1 MGRVNRIRTESVNQS
16 QTPVPS
22 AYLMNDIPRGTTR
35 SNLMNSLLT
44 PRHLQHAT
52 LMEHRP
58 DVVCGIIIT
67 NSRLDDELSVATI
80 EFSDTPRWL
89 QDLNLDP
96 RGFPKST
103 AFGTIW
109 RAVDRGVTDS
119 DGRNVFI
126 NAVINGTNTVN
137 LHFAE
142 MLAEFPDTDVN
153 IQDNQGRT
161 ALHWACAENLS
172 DMVRLCLSVPE
183 CIIGL
188 KENQGL
194 TAFDLSLGIVG
205 GDDMIPALFY
215 KSMFELEETEPEA
228 AFLRA
233 LTVTSVPATDRAI
246 FPGEAIFDPIMHR
259 NEPLVKALVDRGV
272 DLTAT
277 TNEGDT
283 ALHLATELCDVS
295 ITAMLLK
302 AGSDPNAL
310 GAGGATP
317 LHRAAD
323 NGQLDIALLLL
334 GHGAEV
340 GAKDRRGKTA
350 LQHAAEN
357 LHEDIVELL
366 GEVGIQ
372 RKVGQ
377 ELSAP
382 EPQIMLQSD
391 STAGQTGLVSRAENY
406 PADRLSVTFN
416 SELALSSKHPME
428 MMEWVREVDAALI
441 DIISVTSDRL
451 SIKDD
456 PEFSDATAALNTNA
470 ALEPMERYI
479 FKDTQFT
486 AQIFLVGDVFTGG
499 SNIIKVLFYDVWHS
513 YRKLIRGYI
522 S

>member
-1 MGRVNRIRTESVNQS
+1 
-16 QTPVPS
+16 
-22 AYLMNDIPRGTTR
+22 
-35 SNLMNSLLT
+35 MNSLLT
-44 PRHLQHAT
+44 PSHLQHAT
-52 LMEHRP
+52 VMERAP

-103 AFGTIW
+103 VFGTIW
-109 RAVDRGVTDS
+109 RAVDRSVTDTN
-119 DGRNVFI
+119 GRTVFI

-161 ALHWACAENLS
+161 ALHWACAENLP

-194 TAFDLSLGIVG
+194 TAFDISLGIVG

-215 KSMFELEETEPEA
+215 SSMLELEETEPEA

-277 TNEGDT
+277 NNEGDT
-283 ALHLATELCDVS
+283 ALHLATQLCDVS
-295 ITAMLLK
+295 ITAMLLM

-317 LHRAAD
+317 LHWAAD

-334 GHGAEV
+334 GHGADV
-340 GAKDRRGKTA
+340 GGKDPLGKTA
-350 LQHAAEN
+350 LQHAEEN
-357 LHEDIVELL
+357 LHGDIVILL
-366 GEVGIQ
+366 KPAGVEQ
-372 RKVGQ
+372 NMEQ
-377 ELSAP
+377 EISTLESLLSDGP
-382 EPQIMLQSD
+382 
-391 STAGQTGLVSRAENY
+391 AGQTGLVTRAGNY
-406 PADRLSVTFN
+406 TADQLSTKFN
-416 SELALSSKHPME
+416 SQLALSSEHPME
-428 MMEWVREVDAALI
+428 MMEWVREVDAELT

-451 SIKDD
+451 SIEGN
-456 PEFSDATAALNTNA
+456 PYMSDATAALDANA
-470 ALEPMERYI
+470 ALEQMARDISMTTNYN
-479 FKDTQFT
+479 
-486 AQIFLVGDVFTGG
+486 AQIFLMGNVFTGSSDITTPSMHVRQITFYLHVEYVTNDYNAQG
-499 SNIIKVLFYDVWHS
+499 SIPA
-513 YRKLIRGYI
+513 LISHYHQ
-522 S
+522 